1 MSQKVL
7 LPNRKIHKT
16 PRLLLADAYTVGSDL
31 FQSEKAK
38 EKSVYYIVFRKELLG
53 INPSLYNKDDNRIA
67 FIGLGRILE
76 KLFYEPI
83 THAEIDE
90 AKEFLK
96 TYKVTLEGL
105 KEYYFPEHLWRRV
118 VDEFNGR
125 PPIKVMGLPEGS
137 IAYPNEPVVQISSEV
152 KGFGE
157 LSAWFE
163 SKLLQVFAP
172 SERVTQDRH
181 WYEYLKLKI
190 SEVDSELTKDVVNFI
205 ASTLLADFGDR
216 SGFNLEESEELGM
229 YHLYTFGGT
238 DTTSGAYQAYKN
250 NNNIGV
256 GSSVYALA
264 HRNVQAYPTEKECY
278 EAMYENA
285 DNNSFISMVGDL
297 NHYKTAVKEYI
308 LPLAIRSSV
317 EKNGKIVVARPDSG
331 DALEEILYTIDLAI
345 GAGLYTKRTIN
356 GKEWYFATTLKFIEA
371 DGMSF
376 HQMRTIIEALMERGI
391 AFYSWG
397 LFGVGGGLR
406 DNIKRDHLS
415 AKYALCAKGEEN
427 EGVVKFSDTFG
438 KTTLPGPFKILRSL
452 EALKNKKTI
461 VFETEEGND
470 TMVEYFNGLN
480 INKPFGIGQDDD
492 FSVIKNRLD
501 EQFNSMPLTL
511 KSDTNHNF
519 PASDLIISKRKELLV
534 KNAPD
539 KNVNNY

>member
-1 MSQKVL
+1 MTREVVL
-7 LPNRKIHKT
+7 PKKKIHKT
-16 PRLLLADAYTVGSDL
+16 PRLLLADAYTIGAEL

-38 EKSVYYIVFRKELLG
+38 QKSVYYVVFRKELLG
-53 INPSLYNKDDNRIA
+53 INKDLYNENDNRIV
-67 FIGLGRILE
+67 FVGLGRILE

-83 THAEIDE
+83 THQEIDE

-96 TYKVTLEGL
+96 TYRVSTKGLE
-105 KEYYFPEHLWRRV
+105 EYYFPEHLWRRI

-125 PPIKVMGLPEGS
+125 PPIKIEALPEGS
-137 IAYPNEPVVQISSEV
+137 IVYPNEPVVQITSMV
-152 KGFGE
+152 DGFGE

-163 SKLLQVFAP
+163 SKILQVFAP

-181 WYEYLKLKI
+181 WFEYLKSRI
-190 SEVDSELTKDVVNFI
+190 SYIDNTIDSDTVSFI

-229 YHLYTFGGT
+229 VHLYTFGGT

-278 EAMYENA
+278 TAMYEKT
-285 DNNSFISMVGDL
+285 DNDSFISMVGDL
-297 NHYKTAVKEYI
+297 NNYKRAVREYI
-308 LPLAIRSSV
+308 LPLAIRSSE

-331 DALEEILYTIDLAI
+331 IALQEVLYTIDLAI
-345 GAGLYTKRTIN
+345 EAGLFTTKTIN
-356 GKEWYFATTLKFIEA
+356 GVDWKFATTLKFIEA

-376 HQMRTIIEALMERGI
+376 KEMKSIIEALIERKI

-406 DNIKRDHLS
+406 DNLKRDHLS
-415 AKYALCAKGEEN
+415 AKYALCSKGNDN

-438 KTTLPGPFKILRSL
+438 KTTLPGSFKILRSV

-461 VFETEEGND
+461 VFDFEEGENSF
-470 TMVEYFNGLN
+470 VEYFNGVN
-480 INKPFGIGQDDD
+480 IYKPFGIGQDDD
-492 FSVIKNRLD
+492 FMTIKNRID
-501 EQFNSMPLTL
+501 EQFKTMPKTL

-519 PASDLIISKRKELLV
+519 PASDLIIEKRRELLL